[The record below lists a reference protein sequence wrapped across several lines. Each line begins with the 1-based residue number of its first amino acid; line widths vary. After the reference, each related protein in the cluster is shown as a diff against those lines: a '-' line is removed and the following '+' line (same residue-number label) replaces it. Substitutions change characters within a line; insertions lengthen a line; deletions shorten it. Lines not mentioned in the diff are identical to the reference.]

1 MRIFL
6 FFLICNSGIL
16 FAQNEIILLDHMI
29 NTISQ
34 VSSLEY
40 ELHSKELIDDK
51 LIYSISKVKLRKSP
65 FSIYCYM
72 LHPRKGIEILLNGK
86 HNDALV
92 KPNSFPYFNLKLS
105 PYGKLM
111 RNKQHHT
118 IIDSGFD
125 NIKNILL
132 SAIDSIKLNPKAYI
146 SNLGIK
152 QKNNIYF
159 NVLKITNPNFKYY
172 KYVVKDNETIDD
184 IAKRNHLCVY
194 LINQKNKISF
204 FDKINNGDIIYLPS
218 SYAESF
224 EIWIDLD
231 TNLPLIQKVFIND
244 NLFEYYEF
252 KNIIVNKI
260 FDENEFLES
269 NKFYGF

>member
-1 MRIFL
+1 
-6 FFLICNSGIL
+6 
-16 FAQNEIILLDHMI
+16 
-29 NTISQ
+29 
-34 VSSLEY
+34 
-40 ELHSKELIDDK
+40 
-51 LIYSISKVKLRKSP
+51 
-65 FSIYCYM
+65 M

-105 PYGKLM
+105 PNGKLM

-132 SAIDSIKLNPKAYI
+132 FAIDSIKLNPKAYI

>member
-1 MRIFL
+1 M
-6 FFLICNSGIL
+6 
-16 FAQNEIILLDHMI
+16 
-29 NTISQ
+29 
-34 VSSLEY
+34 
-40 ELHSKELIDDK
+40 
-51 LIYSISKVKLRKSP
+51 
-65 FSIYCYM
+65 
-72 LHPRKGIEILLNGK
+72 
-86 HNDALV
+86 
-92 KPNSFPYFNLKLS
+92 
-105 PYGKLM
+105 
-111 RNKQHHT
+111 
-118 IIDSGFD
+118 
-125 NIKNILL
+125 
-132 SAIDSIKLNPKAYI
+132 
-146 SNLGIK
+146 
-152 QKNNIYF
+152 
-159 NVLKITNPNFKYY
+159 
-172 KYVVKDNETIDD
+172 
-184 IAKRNHLCVY
+184 CVY